1 MNVNRCGW
9 LNEWDWSFAH
19 CVDWWTVVGA
29 LGVVVDYKQPQKR
42 RNEAGERRI
51 VAAGVDEGD

>member
-9 LNEWDWSFAH
+9 LNEWNWSLAH

-29 LGVVVDYKQPQKR
+29 LAVVDYKQPQKR
-42 RNEAGERRI
+42 RNEAGQRRI
-51 VAAGVDEGD
+51 VAAGVDKGD